1 MKPNEKML
9 GKLLITAGILIFF
22 AVVVKDVFAAGLGF
36 INGTEADSASASPRD
51 IDSMVIESD
60 SKDVRIIAE
69 ERSDISA
76 GISGDSG
83 KLFVTENKRKLELT
97 VKEKEFQFLNG
108 FNRST
113 LIVRLPYDYKG
124 DLAVRTSSGDVSV
137 AGNDHLALSGLNAVS
152 ASGNTSVTDVRIQD
166 LKVKASSGDVS
177 ISNTVSKTAG
187 IDLASGDAN
196 LVHVSGSLDV
206 KMTSGD
212 FNAVLKK
219 VTGPVSVTLTSGD
232 ANVSLPQN
240 GSFAVNALSASGDVS
255 SPYSFADKAH
265 KEQHHITGT
274 QGSGQHPIDIKTDSG
289 DLAIR

>member
-1 MKPNEKML
+1 MKKML
-9 GKLLITAGILIFF
+9 GKLLITAGILVFF

-83 KLFVTENKRKLELT
+83 KLFVTENNRKLELT

-137 AGNDHLALSGLNAVS
+137 AGNDHFALSGLNTVS
-152 ASGNTSVTDVRIQD
+152 ASGNASVTDVRLQD
-166 LKVKASSGDVS
+166 LKVKASSGDVT
-177 ISNTVSKTAG
+177 ISNTVSKTSG

-212 FNAVLKK
+212 FNAVLTKI
-219 VTGPVSVTLTSGD
+219 TGPVSVTLTSGD
-232 ANVSLPQN
+232 ANLSLPKN
-240 GSFAVNALSASGDVS
+240 GSFTVKAKSASGDVS

-274 QGSGQHPIDIKTDSG
+274 QGSGRHPIDIKTDSG

>member
-1 MKPNEKML
+1 MKKML
-9 GKLLITAGILIFF
+9 GKLLITAGILVFF

-124 DLAVRTSSGDVSV
+124 DLAVRTSSGDLSV

-152 ASGNTSVTDVRIQD
+152 ASGNTSVTDVRLQD

-274 QGSGQHPIDIKTDSG
+274 QGSGRHPIDIKTDSG

>member
-1 MKPNEKML
+1 MKKML
-9 GKLLITAGILIFF
+9 GKLLITAGILVFF

-36 INGTEADSASASPRD
+36 INVTEADSASASPRE

-124 DLAVRTSSGDVSV
+124 DLAVRTSSGDLSV

-152 ASGNTSVTDVRIQD
+152 ASGNTSVTDVRLQD

-274 QGSGQHPIDIKTDSG
+274 QGSGRHPIDIKTDSG

>member
-1 MKPNEKML
+1 MKKML
-9 GKLLITAGILIFF
+9 GKLLITAGILVFF

-83 KLFVTENKRKLELT
+83 KLFVTENNRKLELT

-137 AGNDHLALSGLNAVS
+137 AGNDHLALSRLNTVS
-152 ASGNTSVTDVRIQD
+152 ASGNASVTDARLQD
-166 LKVKASSGDVS
+166 LKVKASSGDVT
-177 ISNTVSKTAG
+177 ISNTVSKTSG

-212 FNAVLKK
+212 FNAVLTKI
-219 VTGPVSVTLTSGD
+219 TGPVSVTLTSGD
-232 ANVSLPQN
+232 ANLSLPQN
-240 GSFAVNALSASGDVS
+240 GSFTVKAKSASGDVS

-274 QGSGQHPIDIKTDSG
+274 QGSGRHPIDIKTDSG

>member
-1 MKPNEKML
+1 MKKML
-9 GKLLITAGILIFF
+9 GKLLITAGILVFF

-232 ANVSLPQN
+232 ANLSLPQN

>member
-1 MKPNEKML
+1 MKKML
-9 GKLLITAGILIFF
+9 GKLLITAGILVFF

-69 ERSDISA
+69 ERNDISA

-137 AGNDHLALSGLNAVS
+137 SGNDHLALSGLNAVS
-152 ASGNTSVTDVRIQD
+152 ASGNTSVTDVRLQD

-274 QGSGQHPIDIKTDSG
+274 QGSGLHPIDIKTDSG

>member
-1 MKPNEKML
+1 MKKML
-9 GKLLITAGILIFF
+9 GKLLITAGILVFF

-152 ASGNTSVTDVRIQD
+152 ASGNTSVTDVRLQD

-274 QGSGQHPIDIKTDSG
+274 QGSGRHPIDIKTDSG

>member
-1 MKPNEKML
+1 MKKML
-9 GKLLITAGILIFF
+9 GKLLITAGILVFF

-69 ERSDISA
+69 ERNDISA

-274 QGSGQHPIDIKTDSG
+274 QGSGRHPIDIKTDSG

>member
-1 MKPNEKML
+1 
-9 GKLLITAGILIFF
+9 
-22 AVVVKDVFAAGLGF
+22 
-36 INGTEADSASASPRD
+36 
-51 IDSMVIESD
+51 MVIESD

-152 ASGNTSVTDVRIQD
+152 ASGNTSVTDVRLQD

-232 ANVSLPQN
+232 ANLSLPQN

-274 QGSGQHPIDIKTDSG
+274 QGSGRHPIDIKTDSG